1 LIVRAGSPVGDR
13 SVISF
18 LSINGSPLIM
28 PATRTEE
35 ELDTFQTISNWIGDI
50 GLITT
55 KADADETLFVVEDEE
70 RGISNLVI
78 DCEAPVVEIQQT
90 IMAVPEGADTAHLF
104 ERLLQ
109 MNGSLVHGAFM
120 LSADGTQIRF
130 RDTLRLATLDLEEL
144 RGTINAL
151 HLALEEYGDELID
164 LRRSLD

>member
-1 LIVRAGSPVGDR
+1 MA
-13 SVISF
+13 
-18 LSINGSPLIM
+18 
-28 PATRTEE
+28 ATRTEE

-50 GLITT
+50 GLVTT
-55 KADADETLFVVEDEE
+55 KTNPQDALLVVEDEE
-70 RGISNLVI
+70 RGITNMVI
-78 DCEAPVVEIQQT
+78 DCEDPIVEIQQA

-120 LSADGTQIRF
+120 LSEDGTQIRF

-164 LRRSLD
+164 LRHSLD

>member
-1 LIVRAGSPVGDR
+1 MA
-13 SVISF
+13 
-18 LSINGSPLIM
+18 
-28 PATRTEE
+28 ATRTEDD
-35 ELDTFQTISNWIGDI
+35 LDTFQTISNWIGDI
-50 GLITT
+50 GLVTT
-55 KADADETLFVVEDEE
+55 KTVPEDAMLVVEDKE

-78 DCEAPVVEIQQT
+78 DCEDPIVEIQQS
-90 IMAVPEGADTAHLF
+90 IMGIPEGADTDHLF

-120 LSADGTQIRF
+120 LSEDGTQVRF

-151 HLALEEYGDELID
+151 HFGLEEYGDELID